1 MWIGYAMAYA
11 GAAWEW
17 RGTVVRNCSFV
28 MDIVSLLL
36 ALGHCVHIWWLR
48 GLAFQV
54 VDAILFLNLRVGCHY
69 QISGVCN

>member
-1 MWIGYAMAYA
+1 
-11 GAAWEW
+11 
-17 RGTVVRNCSFV
+17 

-54 VDAILFLNLRVGCHY
+54 VDAILFLNLRVSCRTK
-69 QISGVCN
+69 SL

>member
-1 MWIGYAMAYA
+1 
-11 GAAWEW
+11 
-17 RGTVVRNCSFV
+17 

-54 VDAILFLNLRVGCHY
+54 VDAILFLNLRVKFAIPFSKSRSFFLSEHDLY
-69 QISGVCN
+69 DNNFASFFWSL